1 MSYYPLWEVRMRPQ
15 GSPAELERRRVRA
28 IDLLQRDVPVHVV
41 ADRLGVDRRSVRRW
55 KRAHRRQGRAGLRAR
70 PASGRPPKLTA
81 TQQRQLAR
89 LVIAGPEAAGYA
101 TSLWTC
107 RRIVDLIRQRFHVV
121 YHPDHVGRL
130 LRACGFSPQRP
141 QPRAKERDDRR
152 VREWILQDWP
162 RVKKTRAPRRPPDL
176 SR

>member
-1 MSYYPLWEVRMRPQ
+1 MSYTPLWEVRMRPQ

-28 IDLLQRDVPVHVV
+28 IELLQRDVPVHAV
-41 ADRLGVDRRSVRRW
+41 AERLGVDRRSVRRW
-55 KRAHRRQGRAGLRAR
+55 KRAYRRRGRAGLEAR
-70 PASGRPPKLTA
+70 PAAGRPPKLTA
-81 TQQRQLAR
+81 AQRR
-89 LVIAGPEAAGYA
+89 HLVRVVVAGPEAAGYR

-107 RRIVDLIRQRFHVV
+107 RRIVQVIRARFDVV

-141 QPRAKERDDRR
+141 QPRAKERNDRR
-152 VREWILQDWP
+152 IRDWRQREWMQ
-162 RVKKTRAPRRPPDL
+162 VKKTPSPRRPPDR

>member
-1 MSYYPLWEVRMRPQ
+1 MRPQ
-15 GSPAELERRRVRA
+15 GSPAELERRRIRA
-28 IDLLQRDVPVHVV
+28 IDLLRRDVAVHVV

-55 KRAHRRQGRAGLRAR
+55 KRAYRSQGRGGLRAR
-70 PASGRPPKLTA
+70 PAPGRPPKLTA
-81 TQQRQLAR
+81 AQRRQLTR
-89 LVIAGPEAAGYA
+89 LVVAGPEAAGYR

-107 RRIVDLIRQRFHVV
+107 RRIVDLIRQHFKIV
-121 YHPDHVGRL
+121 YHADHVGRL

-152 VREWILQDWP
+152 VREWISEEWP

-176 SR
+176 PR

>member
-1 MSYYPLWEVRMRPQ
+1 MRPQ
-15 GSPAELERRRVRA
+15 GSPAELERRRLRA
-28 IDLLQRDVPVHVV
+28 IALLQRELPVHVV

-70 PASGRPPKLTA
+70 PAAGRPSKLSPM
-81 TQQRQLAR
+81 QRRHLAR
-89 LVIAGPEAAGYA
+89 LVVAGPEAAGYR
-101 TSLWTC
+101 TGLWTC
-107 RRIVDLIRQRFHVV
+107 RRIVELIHERFNVL

-152 VREWILQDWP
+152 VREWVQIDWAT
-162 RVKKTRAPRRPPDL
+162 VKKTAPARRSPRVPG
-176 SR
+176 